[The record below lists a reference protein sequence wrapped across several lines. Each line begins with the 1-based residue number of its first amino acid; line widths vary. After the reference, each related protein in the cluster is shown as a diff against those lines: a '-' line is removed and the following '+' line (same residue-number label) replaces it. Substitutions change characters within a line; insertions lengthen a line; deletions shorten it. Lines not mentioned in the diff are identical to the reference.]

1 MGAAG
6 HHLVRRDPAGAA
18 GRAVPHRLA
27 RQLGSQRWFSLGPLQ
42 LQPSEFATLVLIV
55 AIATYCA
62 RRPEGLEF
70 RDLVRM
76 VLMAA
81 LPIVLII
88 KQPDLGTAIVCSVI
102 LLVMLAV
109 AGMPGRYLIL
119 LVVGAVLLIVVALN
133 LGLVKHYQI
142 QRLTSFISP
151 NSAST
156 NVTYNVNEAK
166 TAIAHGGIFGQGLF
180 KGAQTNLAYVPE
192 QQTDFIFSAVG
203 EQLGFVGAGVLLVL
217 YGILAW
223 RIMRVAQ
230 HGQGHLRPTPVFGS
244 VRPAHVLGLRER
256 GHEHGDHAGGRHPAP
271 LPLLR
276 GIGHDRLHGGHR
288 HRDQRALPEHPVTV
302 PDPATSGPV
311 GTVGEPADAA
321 TPGDGATEVEPLRH
335 PIRPGR
341 RTAPRSSG
349 WRWSPRSPSTC
360 PTSTRRCACGRWRR
374 LGASSPSRRD
384 SRTPWPCP
392 MPSGV
397 SPRRGR

>member
-1 MGAAG
+1 VTYSTDTLATRSRHVSARIDPILLVTTGILALTGIVMIYSATKGKLALQGYDPHYYVLRQLMFFGLSLVVLVAAS
-6 HHLVRRDPAGAA
+6 VFDYRRLEQLATILYVGIVLALL
-18 GRAVPHRLA
+18 AVLSPIGSS
-27 RQLGSQRWFSLGPLQ
+27 QLGSQRWFALGPLQ

-55 AIATYCA
+55 VIATYCA

-119 LVVGAVLLIVVALN
+119 LVVGAVLLIVIALN

-203 EQLGFVGAGVLLVL
+203 EQLGFVGSGVLLVL

-223 RIMRVAQ
+223 RILRVAQ
-230 HGQGHLRPTPVFGS
+230 MAKDTFGRLLCSGVFALLMFSVFENVGMNMGIMPV
-244 VRPAHVLGLRER
+244 
-256 GHEHGDHAGGRHPAP
+256 AGIP
-271 LPLLR
+271 LPFLSYGGSAMIGFMAAI
-276 GIGHDRLHGGHR
+276 GI
-288 HRDQRALPEHPVTV
+288 VTSV
-302 PDPATSGPV
+302 HY
-311 GTVGEPADAA
+311 
-321 TPGDGATEVEPLRH
+321 R
-335 PIRPGR
+335 
-341 RTAPRSSG
+341 
-349 WRWSPRSPSTC
+349 
-360 PTSTRRCACGRWRR
+360 STR
-374 LGASSPSRRD
+374 
-384 SRTPWPCP
+384 
-392 MPSGV
+392 
-397 SPRRGR
+397 